1 MMRALEPKPLLHC
14 NAFSRFATAI
24 YTPREI
30 EYFLAHPARAIN
42 PASS

>member
-24 YTPREI
+24 CTLREI
-30 EYFLAHPARAIN
+30 EYFPRPTWPEQAA
-42 PASS
+42 